1 MIGFVAGLL
10 VPAAAVVAGVVRFVA
25 GSVVRVLADISV
37 TPTGGMPGEDL
48 IKQMLGWLDMLALWG
63 SLASILVGAAVYG
76 IAQNMGNYAN
86 GYRGKQLALA
96 GVIGACLAG
105 LAPTAVSMLFKAAGG
120 KF

>member
-1 MIGFVAGLL
+1 MIGLVAGVL
-10 VPAAAVVAGVVRFVA
+10 VPVVAVVAGVVGFIA
-25 GSVVRVLADISV
+25 GTAVRVLADISV
-37 TPTGGMPGEDL
+37 TPTGGMPGEAL

-76 IAQNMGNYAN
+76 ISQNMGNYAN

-96 GVIGACLAG
+96 GVVGACLAG
-105 LAPTAVSMLFKAAGG
+105 LAPTAVSALFTAAGG